1 MADSISPQA
10 LSDLIG
16 SIYDCALDPSRWERT
31 LDDVSKALDCF
42 ALLLALNDLRH
53 ERLLIHKR
61 VGVEP
66 DQLER
71 LSIYVPEVT
80 AQVRGALASWPS
92 LDEPQVM
99 SRHLSPAYIEKSPY
113 FQEWQKPAGMVDFM
127 MFFLM
132 HEPMHLS
139 TFGLGRNERQ
149 GIITDRSVS
158 DIQAPVYARY
168 RIDLFVALT

>member
-1 MADSISPQA
+1 MYYRRSDLKTVWGVMADGISPQA

-16 SIYDCALDPSRWERT
+16 SIYDCALDPSRWDQT
-31 LDDVSKALDCF
+31 LADVSKALDCF

-66 DQLER
+66 DQFER

-92 LDEPQVM
+92 LLCRLVNGDPSFVHMFPSSEPI
-99 SRHLSPAYIEKSPY
+99 SP
-113 FQEWQKPAGMVDFM
+113 
-127 MFFLM
+127 
-132 HEPMHLS
+132 
-139 TFGLGRNERQ
+139 
-149 GIITDRSVS
+149 
-158 DIQAPVYARY
+158 
-168 RIDLFVALT
+168 VALRSHRRAEGRDYL